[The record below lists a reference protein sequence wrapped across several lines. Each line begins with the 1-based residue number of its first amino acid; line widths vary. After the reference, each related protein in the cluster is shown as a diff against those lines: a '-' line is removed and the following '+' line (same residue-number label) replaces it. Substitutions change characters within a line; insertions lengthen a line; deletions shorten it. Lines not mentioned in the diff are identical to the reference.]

1 MQNALSFPLRM
12 LQRLL
17 VLLTAFM
24 SFVGTS
30 VSAVTLPAGIEQGP
44 SVEGV
49 TQYTLKNGLRVLLAP
64 DPSRATTTV
73 NMTYLVGS
81 RHENY
86 GETGMAHLLEHM
98 LFRGTPS
105 LRNALAEF
113 SKRGLAANGSTTSDR
128 TNYYASFAANQDTLD
143 WYLKWQA
150 DVMVNALILREDL
163 DSEMTVVR
171 NEMERSENSPFQ
183 MLMQKMLAT
192 SFQWHNYGKSTIGA
206 RSDVENVDI
215 EQLRAFYRLYYQP
228 DNAVLIVSGSFDT
241 PDTLKTIEQAFGSI
255 PRPDRKLPA
264 EYTEEPVQDGERQV
278 ILRRQGG
285 SPLAAALYHAPQ
297 ALNPEYQALELATGI
312 LADVPA
318 GPLYKNLV
326 DSGMASSV
334 FGFASGQRQAGYL
347 LFGTQIEPSTD
358 PDTVLAALTRTI
370 ETGSNQAQTS
380 SKDATEASPY
390 TTEALDRVRSR
401 WLSGWAQTYADPG
414 ALASALSEASADGD
428 WRLFFL
434 QRDRIETMTLDQVRA
449 AAQAY
454 LVQSNR
460 TQGLYLPTEAP
471 VRAPAAPLAD
481 VNEVLKGY
489 AGKTTQNVTETF
501 DTSGQN
507 IDRLTQRTPL
517 TLDNG
522 TIDLALLPKPTR
534 GDRVVAS
541 LTLQFGTL
549 EQFKGQREIPSTVAA
564 LLDKGTTTLSR
575 QQIED
580 RLTALDAEVDFAGG
594 AGNVYA
600 SISTVRDNLPEAIS
614 LVTDM
619 LRNASLPASEL
630 EQYQKR
636 VSTAINDAKSEPSA
650 LASRTLAR
658 HDNPW
663 PADDIRYVPTFDEEL
678 ERITSLT
685 PEQLQSFHSKF
696 YGAGTIRF
704 VAVGS
709 FDPDAVRT
717 ALKNGIDGWKKAP
730 PYQRISDPYR
740 AVKPETFLIN
750 TPDKANAFLLG
761 AAPLKLQDTD
771 PDYPALVIA
780 NYLLGGS
787 PTSRLWNRIRVQEGL
802 SYTVGS
808 SLDASSFEPSG
819 SWSVYAIHAPENTQR
834 LQTALQEE
842 LSGIFSKG
850 FSDQE
855 VKEAITAT
863 LNFRELGRTRDAVLA
878 ATWSNYLETGRTFA
892 WADAMNKRLSELT
905 AQAVNAAVKTY
916 LNPEDLSIAIA
927 ADLAKQT
934 NTTETSA
941 NKP

>member
-17 VLLTAFM
+17 VLLTALV
-24 SFVGTS
+24 SFVGAS
-30 VSAVTLPAGIEQGP
+30 VSAATLPAGVQQGP

-49 TQYTLKNGLRVLLAP
+49 TEYTLNNGLRVLLAP

-183 MLMQKMLAT
+183 MLMQKMLAA

-278 ILRRQGG
+278 TLRRQGG

-297 ALNPEYQALELATGI
+297 ALNPDYQALELATGI

-318 GPLYKNLV
+318 GPLYKQLV
-326 DSGMASSV
+326 ESGLASSI

-347 LFGTQIEPSTD
+347 LFGTQIEPSED
-358 PDTVLAALTRTI
+358 PTKVLTELTQTI
-370 ETGSNQAQTS
+370 EAQDTPTTQQAPTTQ
-380 SKDATEASPY
+380 ASPY
-390 TTEALDRVRSR
+390 TQEALDRVRSR

-428 WRLFFL
+428 WRLFFV
-434 QRDRIETMTLDQVRA
+434 QRDRIETMTLDQVRTA
-449 AAQAY
+449 ARAY

-460 TQGLYLPTEAP
+460 TQGLYLPTETP
-471 VRAPAAPLAD
+471 VRAPVAD
-481 VNEVLKGY
+481 AVNVDDIVQGY
-489 AGKTTQNVTETF
+489 TGKATNNVTEAF
-501 DTSGQN
+501 DTSGEN

-517 TLDNG
+517 VLDNG
-522 TIDLALLPKPTR
+522 TIELALLPKPTR
-534 GDRVVAS
+534 GDRVIAS
-541 LTLQFGTL
+541 MTVQFGNL
-549 EQFKGQREIPSTVAA
+549 NDLKGKREIPSTVAA
-564 LLDKGTTTLSR
+564 LLDKGTNTLSR
-575 QQIED
+575 QEIED

-594 AGNVYA
+594 AGNVYV
-600 SISTVRDNLPEAIS
+600 SISTVRDNLPEAIH

-619 LRNASLPASEL
+619 LRNASLPANEL

-636 VSTAINDAKSEPSA
+636 ASTAINDAKSEPSA
-650 LASRTLAR
+650 LASRALAR

-678 ERITSLT
+678 ERIAALT
-685 PEQLQSFHSKF
+685 PEQLRAFHSQF

-709 FDPDAVRT
+709 FNPDEVRA
-717 ALKNGIDGWKKAP
+717 ALKTGIEGWKKAP
-730 PYQRISDPYR
+730 AYERIDDPYR

-787 PTSRLWNRIRVQEGL
+787 ATSRLWNRIRVQEGL

-834 LQTALQEE
+834 LETALQEE
-842 LSGIFSKG
+842 LNSIFSKG

-863 LNFRELGRTRDAVLA
+863 LNFRELGRTRDIVLA
-878 ATWSNYLETGRTFA
+878 GTWSNYLETGRTFA

-905 AQAVNAAVKTY
+905 AQAVNAAVKKY
-916 LNPEDLSIAIA
+916 LNPEDLSMAIA